1 LRLTISDSSGY
12 KYAMS
17 DIHPLRAYRQT
28 QTPKLSQEALAD
40 KLGVA
45 RLTVVRWENGQR
57 KIEGDRILK
66 VAKVTGIPARE
77 LRPDLVEQAERLFGG
92 AQ

>member
-1 LRLTISDSSGY
+1 
-12 KYAMS
+12 MS